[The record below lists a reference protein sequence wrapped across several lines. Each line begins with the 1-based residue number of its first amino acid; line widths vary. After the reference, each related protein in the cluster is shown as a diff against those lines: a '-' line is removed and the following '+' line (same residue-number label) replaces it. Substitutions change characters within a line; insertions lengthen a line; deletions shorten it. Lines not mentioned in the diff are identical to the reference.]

1 MHFSDKTLG
10 SSASGQTA
18 DEPRFGFGKNWR
30 SFLRLLNEQ
39 RIQEAEHSLLV
50 MLGRSDLAG
59 VRFLDAG
66 CGSGL
71 FSLAALR
78 LGAQEVVSFDYDPDS
93 VACAQHLNERFG
105 PFSNW
110 RIHRGSVLDRDW
122 LQGLG
127 RYDVVYCW
135 GVLHHT
141 GDMWRALENVGGSVS
156 DDGLLFISIYNDQG
170 TKTAIWK
177 RIKRF
182 YNSSPKPIRFLIGN
196 TYFAVMATWFLVVDL
211 LKRRRIWDRYSGR
224 NHRGMGAYHDAIDW
238 IGGYPFEAATPEQ
251 IFRFFRDRG
260 FYMQEMITRQGPGC
274 NEFIFLRRKEHT
286 TS

>member
-1 MHFSDKTLG
+1 MPVIVLSLLASGCRARARPGRSATRPQPATFRQRMHFSDKTLG

-66 CGSGL
+66 SGSGL

-156 DDGLLFISIYNDQG
+156 DEGLLFISICND
-170 TKTAIWK
+170 
-177 RIKRF
+177 
-182 YNSSPKPIRFLIGN
+182 
-196 TYFAVMATWFLVVDL
+196 
-211 LKRRRIWDRYSGR
+211 
-224 NHRGMGAYHDAIDW
+224 
-238 IGGYPFEAATPEQ
+238 
-251 IFRFFRDRG
+251 
-260 FYMQEMITRQGPGC
+260 
-274 NEFIFLRRKEHT
+274 
-286 TS
+286 